1 MIEIALLATTVVSKF
16 LVPLF
21 NKGKDDFTESLAEQA
36 GRGAAESLVGTAQK
50 IWARVLKRF
59 DRDDEKS
66 AAKLFSEDP
75 EAMDK
80 MLVKLLQKRLEE
92 DQDFRQQINQLV
104 EAPVPGTD
112 STSWQ
117 LIGTYVGAVDARNAT
132 ISGGTVAG
140 LIVGSHEPP
149 GAPSAGDVGQS

>member
-21 NKGKDDFTESLAEQA
+21 NKGKDDFTDDLAEQA

-75 EAMDK
+75 QAMDK

-92 DQDFRQQINQLV
+92 DQDFRQQINQLA
-104 EAPVPGTD
+104 EAPVPNTN

-117 LIGTYVGAVDARNAT
+117 LIGRYVGAVDARGAR

-140 LIVGSHEPP
+140 VIVGDPHAPE
-149 GAPSAGDVGQS
+149 APSGGDAGQS